1 MKHSQFKRR
10 TFGLFFVV
18 ALLPSLVM
26 AAAWYSASQLTADGM
41 GIAVVIVL
49 MVFGLSTAVIFSFI
63 FASLLARPVR
73 RIHQAALQLAGDK
86 NNPANTSTK
95 PQGEL
100 EETIY
105 ALKRASE
112 HLEQKV
118 SETSSEMAL
127 IEAER
132 NKLRS
137 VLNSMSDG
145 VFALDDDGR
154 IVLFNHAASVLT
166 GRSVGAVAGQLAEK
180 VLPFRRNGE
189 LVMTRWLASQ
199 LGTDNKRGSWK
210 GLELYRADGTSLFVD
225 VQAMVLKDDPNG
237 IRALVT
243 FHDLTSEHKLEE
255 MKVDFV
261 ALAAHELRTPITEIR
276 GYLDIMQHEPIGL
289 RPVGRDLVERT
300 VASVAQLSGLIN
312 NILGVSR
319 IEHGEMNYQPELINW
334 HDFLKEIEPQL
345 VERARQSDRKLSF
358 KVSTKLPLVMVDPI
372 GMKEVMMNLINNAID
387 HTESGTGKIEVTSK
401 LVDHE
406 IETSVVDN
414 GTGIPGEAVQH
425 LFTKFFRYEGL
436 KSTRGTGLGLYI
448 CKSIVEEHG
457 GYIWVETKLGQGSN
471 FTFRLPT
478 KTKLAGQRPTSD
490 TSNVTRGIHGWIKNS
505 SLRRGR

>member
-10 TFGLFFVV
+10 TFTLFFVA
-18 ALLPSLVM
+18 ALLPATVVG
-26 AAAWYSASQLTADGM
+26 AAWYSSSQLATDGTSTT
-41 GIAVVIVL
+41 IIVAL
-49 MVFGLSTAVIFSFI
+49 MVFSLSTAIILSFI
-63 FASLLARPVR
+63 FATLLAGPIK
-73 RIHQAALQLAGDK
+73 RIHLAALALAGDK
-86 NNPANTSTK
+86 RVVKGAPKAAE
-95 PQGEL
+95 GEFA
-100 EETIY
+100 ETIA
-105 ALKRASE
+105 ALKQASE
-112 HLEQKV
+112 NLEQKM
-118 SETSSEMAL
+118 SETSSEMGL

-145 VFALDDDGR
+145 VFAIDRDGR
-154 IVLFNHAASVLT
+154 IMLFNHAASTLT

-180 VLPFRRNGE
+180 VMPFRRDGQ

-199 LGTDNKRGSWK
+199 LGPDNKRGQWK

-225 VQAMVLKDDPNG
+225 VQAITLSDDPNG

-243 FHDLTSEHKLEE
+243 FHDLTEEHRLEE

-289 RPVGRDLVERT
+289 KAAGRELVSRS
-300 VASVAQLSGLIN
+300 VNSVAQLSGLIN

-319 IEHGEMNYQPELINW
+319 IEHGEMNYQPELISW
-334 HDFLKEIEPQL
+334 QAFLKELEPSL
-345 VERARQSDRKLSF
+345 VEQARQSDRKLTIKAS
-358 KVSTKLPLVMVDPI
+358 SRLPMVMVDPV
-372 GMKEVMMNLINNAID
+372 GMKEVMLNLVGNAIA
-387 HTESGTGKIEVTSK
+387 HTEPGTGKIEITAR
-401 LVDHE
+401 LHDHE
-406 IETSVVDN
+406 IETSVLDN
-414 GTGIPGEAVQH
+414 GSGIPSKAVGH

-448 CKSIVEEHG
+448 CKSIIEEHG
-457 GYIWVETKLGQGSN
+457 GYIWVETKLGQGAN
-471 FTFRLPT
+471 FSFRLPT

-490 TSNVTRGIHGWIKNS
+490 TSEVTRGIHGWIKKS
-505 SLRRGR
+505 SLR